1 MRHHILAEL
10 ARAAL
15 RGASLSELIP
25 LAIEA
30 GVRET
35 GLQAAVL
42 RQALAAATP
51 PPNVPPEDRA
61 FVDGLAGVLALAGA
75 REQAAAEAA
84 RHAETVRALIDSA
97 SEMIVRFDRALR
109 CLAVNPAAERLTGH
123 AEADWLGRRVCDLP
137 LAEAV
142 CSALLLGSQSVVR
155 TGREQTLEASLPTL
169 HGERD
174 VEIRVVPEW
183 GPSGEIDAIL
193 TVWRDVTQQVR
204 AEAERTRLYAEVV
217 RGQAEV
223 RELLGR
229 VLQSHAHDLQVVAAR
244 ADADR
249 LTGREREILRLLT
262 AGWSNREIADRLGL
276 QAGTVKNHV
285 ARILTKLDVRDRIQA
300 AVRAVELGLVDPN
313 SN

>member
-30 GVRET
+30 GARET
-35 GLQAAVL
+35 GLDAQVL
-42 RQALAAATP
+42 RQALASTMP
-51 PPNVPPEDRA
+51 PPAAPPEERA
-61 FVDGLAGVLALAGA
+61 FVDGLASVLALASA
-75 REQAAAEAA
+75 REQAVADAG
-84 RHAETVRALIDSA
+84 RHTETLRALIDSA
-97 SEMIVRFDRALR
+97 PEMIVRLDRALR
-109 CLAVNPAAERLTGH
+109 CVAVNPAAERLTGR
-123 AEADWLGRRVCDLP
+123 AEADWLGCRVCDLP
-137 LAEAV
+137 VAEAV
-142 CSALLLGSQSVVR
+142 CSALLLGAQAVLR
-155 TGREQTLEASLPTL
+155 TGREQTLEVSLPTL
-169 HGERD
+169 QGERD
-174 VEIRVVPEW
+174 VEIQVVPEW
-183 GPSGEIDAIL
+183 SPSGEIDAIL

-229 VLQSHAHDLQVVAAR
+229 VLQAHAHDLHVVAAR

-262 AGWSNREIADRLGL
+262 AGWSNREIAGQIGL
-276 QAGTVKNHV
+276 QPGTVKNHV
-285 ARILTKLDVRDRIQA
+285 ARILTKLDVSDRIQA
-300 AVRAVELGLVDPN
+300 AVRAVELGLVDPTGT
-313 SN
+313 